1 MQVGIFEATFGLTT
15 DMPDMPILRVLAICG
30 SLRAGSSNR
39 ALVDAATL
47 LAPDGVEVSI
57 YQQLDR
63 LPAFNPDLDTEAPP
77 RVVAEFRSALHNSD
91 AVLISSPEYAHGVPG
106 VLKNA
111 LDWVVSSGEFIDK
124 PVAVV
129 NASGRAT
136 HAWKSLTET
145 LTVMSARVID
155 DASIT
160 VPLDGKRLD
169 GSGIAA
175 NADLAPVLTTA
186 LKHLIGAVRVR
197 QT

>member
-1 MQVGIFEATFGLTT
+1 MQVGIFESTFGLTT
-15 DMPDMPILRVLAICG
+15 DMHDMPILRVLAICG

-47 LAPDGVEVSI
+47 LAPVGVEVSI

-63 LPAFNPDLDTEAPP
+63 LPAFNPDLDTEVPP
-77 RVVAEFRSALHNSD
+77 RGVAEFRSALHNCD
-91 AVLISSPEYAHGVPG
+91 AVLISTPEYAHGVPG

-111 LDWVVSSGEFIDK
+111 LDWVVSSGEFVDK
-124 PVAVV
+124 PVAAV
-129 NASGRAT
+129 NASARAT

-175 NADLAPVLTTA
+175 NADLAPALMTA
-186 LKHLIGAVRVR
+186 MKQLIGAVRVR
-197 QT
+197 RT